1 MKQEWIEGFSVVGRA
16 CTARNADEMDPVL
29 AS

>member
-16 CTARNADEMDPVL
+16 CTTSNADKMAPVL